1 MSFLGFR
8 MLCFRRVSLCYNP
21 KMWRLQWCILFNDGS
36 MRFLQR
42 YAENSITSSLHR
54 DSPLDSV
61 RESGGIYLRCLFLN
75 FISLPPRFISSL
87 DRLICF
93 GRSFWLLWLGLS
105 ALSFDCFDSWA
116 LPPREVGRLSFSRS
130 SLLSVFFENPQKRSV
145 DFLVS
150 VRSSFLCPFLFWF
163 GAYSRVHTCKPSL
176 CLFLLLRL
184 AADMELDVFI
194 PSGNRLRI
202 QYPGASDSLK
212 MGGRWS
218 GTGRLLILPYR
229 RRRPGPLVDPVP

>member
-1 MSFLGFR
+1 
-8 MLCFRRVSLCYNP
+8 
-21 KMWRLQWCILFNDGS
+21 MWRLQWCILFNDGS

-116 LPPREVGRLSFSRS
+116 LPPREVGRLSFLRS

-145 DFLVS
+145 DFFGFGSFVFFVRFYFGS
-150 VRSSFLCPFLFWF
+150 VHIRVCTPV
-163 GAYSRVHTCKPSL
+163 SRVYAFSCS
-176 CLFLLLRL
+176 
-184 AADMELDVFI
+184 
-194 PSGNRLRI
+194 
-202 QYPGASDSLK
+202 
-212 MGGRWS
+212 
-218 GTGRLLILPYR
+218 
-229 RRRPGPLVDPVP
+229 